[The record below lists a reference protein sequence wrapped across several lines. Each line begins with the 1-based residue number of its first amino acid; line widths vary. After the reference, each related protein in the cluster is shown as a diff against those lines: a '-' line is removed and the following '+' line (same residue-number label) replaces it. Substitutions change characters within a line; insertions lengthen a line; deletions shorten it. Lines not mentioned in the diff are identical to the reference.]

1 MTHTFNPSIQG
12 RQKQVDLLWVQG
24 QPVTQ
29 RSPVPKKQKREG
41 GGRKGGKKNGIKV
54 DGSEEQGGAS
64 KA

>member
-1 MTHTFNPSIQG
+1 MAHTFNPSIQG

-29 RSPVPKKQKREG
+29 WGPVPKKEGRE
-41 GGRKGGKKNGIKV
+41 GGKKNGIKV
-54 DGSEEQGGAS
+54 DGSEEQWRAS